1 MKKNFI
7 LLFCLI
13 VSSLSIAQNQKIL
26 VFDPNNV
33 STNFRYTFSQLTDDS
48 VFVSD
53 TLDDTILNFDA
64 LFLFINPPYELS
76 QPESNRL
83 IQYTSANK
91 PVYVYAGIFPLGL
104 DSIAFWSHIGVDEMY
119 GLLTSVPVD
128 TVMGITGMFTEGV
141 IIDTNF
147 MSGLIPVIFGNVDS
161 ILVGKTDSSP
171 INTTYSSGYDS
182 LNVIIDLYNLIDD
195 YGFLERVL
203 QKFNLIPHNGNV
215 DIQFY
220 PQVDTAFVYGGCC
233 TPQIIA
239 RKFSGTSTRDSIS
252 IEPGPNTIFYYYD
265 STGTQISVENFYFIV
280 TDSLDE
286 FNYELW
292 YYQTGLDKSP
302 NIIIPFDSAFYTD
315 YHFYNI
321 QLVVKRNGIIVG
333 SFSQPFHA
341 DFGLSADDNVT
352 TLKEFKLYQNYP
364 NPLNPS
370 TVINWQSPVGGWQIL
385 KVFDILGREVA
396 TLVDEYREA
405 GSYNVEFRV
414 DNLQLS
420 SGVYFYQLHIL
431 PSRSNDGQF
440 GDYIQT
446 KKMMLLK

>member
-1 MKKNFI
+1 MKNLRFLVSFI
-7 LLFCLI
+7 ILCA
-13 VSSLSIAQNQKIL
+13 SLSFAQDQKIF
-26 VFDPNNV
+26 VFDPNGV
-33 STNFRYTFSQLTDDS
+33 SASFQYTLSRLTDDS
-48 VFVSD
+48 VFVA
-53 TLDDTILNFDA
+53 DTIDDSVFSYDA
-64 LFLFINPPYELS
+64 LFLFIPFALTQEEN
-76 QPESNRL
+76 NRL
-83 IQYTSANK
+83 IQYTSENK
-91 PVYVYAGIFPLGL
+91 PVYVYTGALPLVS
-104 DSIAFWSHIGVDEMY
+104 DSIAFWNHIGIEEVY
-119 GLLTSVPVD
+119 GLLISVPID
-128 TVMGITGMFTEGV
+128 TVIGVQGMFTQDLV
-141 IIDTNF
+141 IDTNF
-147 MSGLIPVIFGNVDS
+147 MSGIIPVIIGNVDS
-161 ILVGKTDSSP
+161 ILVGKTDFSP

-292 YYQTGLDKSP
+292 YYQTGFDKSP
-302 NIIIPFDSAFYTD
+302 KIIIPFDSTFYTD

-364 NPLNPS
+364 NPFNPS
-370 TVINWQSPVGGWQIL
+370 TVISWQSPVGGWQTL
-385 KVFDILGREVA
+385 KLFDILGREVA

-405 GSYNVEFRV
+405 GSYNVEFTV
-414 DNLQLS
+414 NNLQLS
-420 SGVYFYQLHIL
+420 SGVYFYQFIIR
-431 PSRSNDGQF
+431 PSQSKDGKV

-446 KKMMLLK
+446 KKMILLK

>member
-1 MKKNFI
+1 MKNFI

-76 QPESNRL
+76 QAESNRL

-104 DSIAFWSHIGVDEMY
+104 DSIAFWNHIGVDEMY
-119 GLLTSVPVD
+119 GLLISVPID

-182 LNVIIDLYNLIDD
+182 LNVIIDLYNLISDA
-195 YGFLERVL
+195 GFLEKVL
-203 QKFNLIPHNGNV
+203 QKFELIPAPESV
-215 DIQFY
+215 EISFF
-220 PQVDTAFVYGGCC
+220 PSVDTAFIFGGCC
-233 TPQIIA
+233 TPQIIV
-239 RKFSGTSTRDSIS
+239 RNLSSSSFRDSIS
-252 IEPGPNTIFYYYD
+252 IESGFNTTFYYYD
-265 STGTQISVENFYFIV
+265 SAGTRISTENFYFI
-280 TDSLDE
+280 TIDSLDE
-286 FNYELW
+286 FDYELW
-292 YYQTGLDKSP
+292 YNPTLQNNSSQVV
-302 NIIIPFDSAFYTD
+302 IPFDSVFYTD
-315 YHFYNI
+315 NTNFNI
-321 QLVVKRNGIIVG
+321 QLIVKRNGIAIG
-333 SFSQPFHA
+333 SLSQPFHA
-341 DFGLSADDNVT
+341 DFGLSAGYDNLS
-352 TLKEFKLYQNYP
+352 LKDFYLYQNYP
-364 NPLNPS
+364 NPFNPS
-370 TVINWQSPVGGWQIL
+370 TVISWQSPVGSWQTL

-396 TLVDEYREA
+396 TLVDEYRET
-405 GSYNVEFRV
+405 GSYNVEFTV

-420 SGVYFYQLHIL
+420 SGVYFYQLHIS
-431 PSRSNDGQF
+431 PSRSKDGKV

-446 KKMMLLK
+446 RKMILMK